1 MRLEYFQLIDR
12 IVDISPADRRISAEA
27 VVPMTSKIFPGH
39 FPGHPLMPGVLLVE
53 ALAQTSGWL
62 VIALT
67 KFARMPFL
75 AQIKEAKLRAFV
87 QPGSPLAINASL
99 LHEGSGFAITRAKAT
114 TNGKTVCDAELTFRV
129 MAFPNDEFS
138 ARMKK
143 MAKRI
148 QFPMGLVGDD

>member
-1 MRLEYFQLIDR
+1 MASMSR
-12 IVDISPADRRISAEA
+12 
-27 VVPMTSKIFPGH
+27 
-39 FPGHPLMPGVLLVE
+39 VE

-87 QPGSPLAINASL
+87 QPGSALAINASL

-114 TNGKTVCDAELTFRV
+114 TNGKAVCDAELTFRL